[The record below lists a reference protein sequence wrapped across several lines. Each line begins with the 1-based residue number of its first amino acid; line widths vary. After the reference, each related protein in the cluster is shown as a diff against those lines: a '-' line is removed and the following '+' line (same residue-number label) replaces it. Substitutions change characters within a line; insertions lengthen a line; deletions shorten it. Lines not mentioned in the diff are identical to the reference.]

1 MDTLTIQLEQN
12 KTALRP
18 GDVVAGTVSWK
29 LEEQVRQ
36 VELRLLW
43 YTQGKGDE
51 DAGLVETMTFAQPS
65 LSDQRSFRFTLP
77 NGPYSFSGSLISLTW
92 TLELSTRPGDN
103 CERKEI
109 TVSPTGREILL
120 QGLTDEDVKLPFGLK
135 VPTGSP

>member
-1 MDTLTIQLEQN
+1 MNTLTIQLEHNQ
-12 KTALRP
+12 TAFRP
-18 GDVVAGTVSWK
+18 GDVVAGTAGWK
-29 LEEQVRQ
+29 LEDQAKQ

-51 DAGLVETMTFAQPS
+51 DAGLVETMTFEQPN

-92 TLELSTRPGDN
+92 ALELSTHPGDN

-120 QGLTDEDVKLPFGLK
+120 EGLTDEDVKLPFGLK
-135 VPTGSP
+135 VPAGSA

>member
-1 MDTLTIQLEQN
+1 MNTLTIQLEQN
-12 KTALRP
+12 KTAFQP
-18 GDVVAGTVSWK
+18 GDVVAGTAHWQ
-29 LEEQVRQ
+29 LEGQARQ

-51 DAGLVETMTFAQPS
+51 DAGLVETMTFEQPS

-92 TLELSTRPGDN
+92 ALELSIRTGNN

-120 QGLTDEDVKLPFGLK
+120 EAVPDDDVKLPFGVQIPGDSL
-135 VPTGSP
+135 